1 MPNPKLS
8 QYEKGVQPSMGNSL
22 FPVGSPVRIT
32 SYTPFRGL
40 RGTIRKVNTIDIEQE
55 EPFCFYLVALEGA
68 MVAEPIWFEYDEV
81 ELIGSPSLA
90 LQQRTELIG
99 VGS

>member
-1 MPNPKLS
+1 
-8 QYEKGVQPSMGNSL
+8 MGNCL
-22 FPVGSPVRIT
+22 FPVGSRVRIT

-40 RGTIRKVNTIDIEQE
+40 RGTIRTVNTIDSEQE
-55 EPFCFYLVALEGA
+55 EPFCFYLVAVEGA
-68 MVAEPIWFEYDEV
+68 MVTEPIWFEYDEV

-99 VGS
+99 VRS